1 MNPTHIPNAN
11 RRLGPPRDWDEAR
24 NGPCEV
30 LELLDTGEFFQ
41 SAWVPDS
48 QEVACIQAGAPVV
61 VTVWGRSHPPI
72 AVAVMPKPGYVTME
86 AYQAVFATLRNL
98 TFMCRTASGLSLG
111 ANADP
116 QLLGSI
122 ELAES
127 VVGQIRADASR
138 RAGDP
143 QMLEVPVPQGLP
155 ANVALLRE
163 IGAYFDQL
171 VLDDEAGQQRVVEL
185 RARISKAL
193 EP

>member
-11 RRLGPPRDWDEAR
+11 RRLGPPRDWDEER

-48 QEVACIQAGAPVV
+48 QEVACIQAGAPIV

-72 AVAVMPKPGYVTME
+72 AVAVMPKPGYVTVE
-86 AYQAVFATLRNL
+86 AFQAAFSALRNL
-98 TFMCRTASGLSLG
+98 TFMCRTATGLALG
-111 ANADP
+111 TNADP

-127 VVGQIRADASR
+127 VVGQIPADANR

-143 QMLEVPVPQGLP
+143 KMLEVPIPQAAP
-155 ANVALLRE
+155 SPHVALLQEARDYLKNLE
-163 IGAYFDQL
+163 DGMA
-171 VLDDEAGQQRVVEL
+171 LDGPGTYLIKR
-185 RARISKAL
+185 L
-193 EP
+193 EQAIQP